1 MAETA
6 ETAQKNKV
14 AAVVQKESST
24 PTGRGAGPADTVAT
38 ATETLTKAAVVTP
51 PAINSGATHV
61 GLGTAQPATA
71 ANFDRTVATTLG
83 K

>member
-1 MAETA
+1 MTA

-14 AAVVQKESST
+14 TVAPAAATQATVQH
-24 PTGRGAGPADTVAT
+24 GAGPAGTVAT
-38 ATETLTKAAVVTP
+38 ATASTTKAAVVTP

-61 GLGTAQPATA
+61 GLGTPQPATA
-71 ANFDRTVATTLG
+71 ANFDRTIATSLG

>member
-1 MAETA
+1 MA

-14 AAVVQKESST
+14 AAAVQKESST
-24 PTGRGAGPADTVAT
+24 ATGRGAGPAGTVAT
-38 ATETLTKAAVVTP
+38 ATVTTTKAAVVTP
-51 PAINSGATHV
+51 PAINSAATHV

-71 ANFDRTVATTLG
+71 ANFDRTVATSLG